1 MCECMCACVS
11 VYACVCVYVCVCMRM
26 HVCVHVCMSMM
37 SFNVH
42 AHVHVHLGNHTCS
55 KHVSTCAR
63 IQMYLS
69 FAIGEFRLSAETT
82 LEHLKWE
89 NLILV
94 QERTNAGGGHF
105 LYVAMINKINFDIQ

>member
-1 MCECMCACVS
+1 MCVCVRVYAYACSCACV
-11 VYACVCVYVCVCMRM
+11 YEYT
-26 HVCVHVCMSMM
+26 SMT

-42 AHVHVHLGNHTCS
+42 AHVYVHLGNHTCS
-55 KHVSTCAR
+55 KHVLTCAR

-69 FAIGEFRLSAETT
+69 LAIGEFRLSAETT

-94 QERTNAGGGHF
+94 QERTNAGGGHVF
-105 LYVAMINKINFDIQ
+105 NVAVINKINFDLQ

>member
-1 MCECMCACVS
+1 
-11 VYACVCVYVCVCMRM
+11 
-26 HVCVHVCMSMM
+26 MSMM

-94 QERTNAGGGHF
+94 QERTNAGGGHVF
-105 LYVAMINKINFDIQ
+105 NVAVINKINFDLQ

>member
-1 MCECMCACVS
+1 MCMCACVS
-11 VYACVCVYVCVCMRM
+11 VYACSCACVSVYACSYACVYEYT
-26 HVCVHVCMSMM
+26 SMT

-94 QERTNAGGGHF
+94 QERTNTGGGHF
-105 LYVAMINKINFDIQ
+105 LYVAMINKINFDLQ